1 MASALP
7 SREPR
12 ERAEW
17 AGRPQ
22 GHPPPARRR
31 GGGRGAPA
39 VLVAFALAGR
49 ESTAWARTRRHV
61 RPAEA
66 TPPGPRLAP
75 PPRAPASRVPCF
87 CPHRFALASHFFWGL
102 WSIIQAKISSIEFGY
117 MVRLGQFLSSTSRGK
132 CHSVCGRLTVNDCSL
147 QRVTRSPQVPEP
159 GDLAP
164 RPRAQPW
171 KPREEGRRVQASCS
185 GGALCLRS
193 AQPQAQQ
200 GPPLPQGSA
209 ARSGPRVRVL
219 WPLQKSRHP
228 GPRGP
233 TPDLGA
239 PERLVHP

>member
-1 MASALP
+1 MYDYNYEKYP
-7 SREPR
+7 FF
-12 ERAEW
+12 RANILKYPTKKQQLHFISNYLAAFPNEYENLSNEEKS
-17 AGRPQ
+17 
-22 GHPPPARRR
+22 
-31 GGGRGAPA
+31 
-39 VLVAFALAGR
+39 VIEEEMLV
-49 ESTAWARTRRHV
+49 EIN
-61 RPAEA
+61 
-66 TPPGPRLAP
+66 
-75 PPRAPASRVPCF
+75 
-87 CPHRFALASHFFWGL
+87 RFALASHFFWGL

>member
-22 GHPPPARRR
+22 GHPPPGQAERGRPRCSRCPRGVRLGGQRGHRPGENEAARPSRR
-31 GGGRGAPA
+31 GDSAGPPA
-39 VLVAFALAGR
+39 G
-49 ESTAWARTRRHV
+49 
-61 RPAEA
+61 
-66 TPPGPRLAP
+66 
-75 PPRAPASRVPCF
+75 APASRVPCF

-132 CHSVCGRLTVNDCSL
+132 CHSVCGCLTVNDCSL